1 MFIKMNS
8 ISASARIRCIQA
20 GFTGGAGCLVEEAAY
35 LAVWLIGLFGIVGT
49 VCAYVAKMVIHDS
62 TSYDEQYVWR
72 RKLPPEARDKR

>member
-1 MFIKMNS
+1 M
-8 ISASARIRCIQA
+8 
-20 GFTGGAGCLVEEAAY
+20 EEAAY